1 MKYFITVEGETFEI
15 EVGREGRVW
24 INRQPYDVDLQGVNG
39 LPQYSLLVDHR
50 SHEAHIE
57 HAEEDECRMLV
68 AGRSYQA
75 YLQRR
80 PDRPA
85 GGVTRS
91 SSLGAAVQRGSLPAE
106 VCAPLPGLL
115 VEMRVAE
122 GERVKEK
129 DVVAVLESMKMNL
142 ELLAPQ
148 DGVIQALPRAPGA
161 EIGQGEVLAIIGPN
175 E

>member
-1 MKYFITVEGETFEI
+1 MKYFITVEDETFEI

-24 INRQPYDVDLQGVNG
+24 INRQPYNVDLQSVNG

-75 YLQRR
+75 YLQRGRSR
-80 PDRPA
+80 PGD
-85 GGVTRS
+85 VTRPS
-91 SSLGAAVQRGSLPAE
+91 TAGRQGSLPVE

-115 VEMRVAE
+115 VEMCVAE
-122 GERVKEK
+122 GEQVREK

-148 DGVIQALPRAPGA
+148 DGVIQALPKSAGV
-161 EIGQGEVLAIIGPN
+161 EIGQGEVLAIIRPS
-175 E
+175 EYL

>member
-1 MKYFITVEGETFEI
+1 MKYFITVEDETFEI

-24 INRQPYDVDLQGVNG
+24 INRQPYNVDLQSVNG

-75 YLQRR
+75 YLQRKRSR
-80 PDRPA
+80 PGD
-85 GGVTRS
+85 VTRS
-91 SSLGAAVQRGSLPAE
+91 GASVRQGSLPVE

-115 VEMRVAE
+115 VEMCVAE
-122 GERVKEK
+122 GERVREK

-148 DGVIQALPRAPGA
+148 DGVIQALPKSPGV
-161 EIGQGEVLAIIGPN
+161 EIGQGEVLAIIGPS
-175 E
+175 ECL